1 MGRQSGFD
9 IQKRLDDGSY
19 TDPIEIAYFQNFG
32 RLADFIRGLGLPFDV
47 ERDRTLITR
56 EALVELLNEL
66 EPIINVIKHFS
77 REQIRYYDNVGLP
90 NDLSKVEVAALN
102 YGAFSIYDSATF
114 AVLRKTLNLFYV
126 VKTLLNAVEIG
137 AYNEV
142 QVLFYDS
149 Y

>member
-1 MGRQSGFD
+1 MGRQSGFE

-19 TDPIEIAYFQNFG
+19 TDPIEIAYFQNFSQ
-32 RLADFIRGLGLPFDV
+32 LADFIGGLGLLYDT
-47 ERDRTLITR
+47 ERDRTLVTR

-66 EPIINVIKHFS
+66 EPIINVIKHFTW
-77 REQIRYYDNVGLP
+77 EQICYYDDVGLP
-90 NDLSKVEVAALN
+90 DDLSKVEVAALN
-102 YGAFSIYDSATF
+102 YGAFSLYDSATF
-114 AVLRKTLNLFYV
+114 AVLRKTLNLFYT

-137 AYNEV
+137 AYNQV

>member
-1 MGRQSGFD
+1 MGRQSGFE

-19 TDPIEIAYFQNFG
+19 TESIEIAYFQNFSQ
-32 RLADFIRGLGLPFDV
+32 LADFVGGLGLSYDT

-66 EPIINVIKHFS
+66 EPIINVIKHFTW
-77 REQIRYYDNVGLP
+77 EQICYYDDVGLP
-90 NDLSKVEVAALN
+90 DDLSKVEVAALN
-102 YGAFSIYDSATF
+102 YGAFSVYLSGTF
-114 AVLRKTLNLFYV
+114 AVLRKTLNLFYT

-137 AYNEV
+137 AYNQV

>member
-1 MGRQSGFD
+1 MGRQSGFE

-32 RLADFIRGLGLPFDV
+32 QLADFIKGLGLSYYT
-47 ERDRTLITR
+47 EIDRTLITR

-66 EPIINVIKHFS
+66 EPIINVIKHFTW
-77 REQIRYYDNVGLP
+77 EQICYYDDVGLP
-90 NDLSKVEVAALN
+90 DDFSKVEVAALN

-114 AVLRKTLNLFYV
+114 AVLRKTLNLFYT

-137 AYNEV
+137 AYNQV

>member
-1 MGRQSGFD
+1 MGRQSGFE

-19 TDPIEIAYFQNFG
+19 TESIEIAYFQNFSQ
-32 RLADFIRGLGLPFDV
+32 LADFIKGLGLSFDV
-47 ERDRTLITR
+47 EKNRTLVTR

-66 EPIINVIKHFS
+66 EPIINVIKHFTW
-77 REQIRYYDNVGLP
+77 EQICYYDDVGLP
-90 NDLSKVEVAALN
+90 DDLSKVEVAALN

-114 AVLRKTLNLFYV
+114 AVLRKTLNLFYT
-126 VKTLLNAVEIG
+126 VKTLINVVEIG
-137 AYNEV
+137 AYNQI

>member
-1 MGRQSGFD
+1 MGRQSGFE

-19 TDPIEIAYFQNFG
+19 TDPLEIADCQNFG
-32 RLADFIRGLGLPFDV
+32 QLADFIKGLGLSYYT
-47 ERDRTLITR
+47 EIDRTLITR

-66 EPIINVIKHFS
+66 EPIINVIKHFTW
-77 REQIRYYDNVGLP
+77 EQICYYDEVGLP
-90 NDLSKVEVAALN
+90 NDFSKVEVAALN
-102 YGAFSIYDSATF
+102 YGDFSVYSAGTF

-137 AYNEV
+137 AYNQV

>member
-1 MGRQSGFD
+1 MGRQSGFE
-9 IQKRLDDGSY
+9 IQKRLDDGSC
-19 TDPIEIAYFQNFG
+19 TEPVEIAYFQNFSQ
-32 RLADFIRGLGLPFDV
+32 LADFIGGLGLSYYT
-47 ERDRTLITR
+47 EIDRIIITR
-56 EALVELLNEL
+56 EALVELLSEL
-66 EPIINVIKHFS
+66 EPIINVIKHFTW
-77 REQIRYYDNVGLP
+77 EQICYYDEVGLP
-90 NDLSKVEVAALN
+90 DDLSKVEVAALN

-137 AYNEV
+137 AYNQV

>member
-1 MGRQSGFD
+1 MGRQSGFE
-9 IQKRLDDGSY
+9 IQKRLNDGSY
-19 TDPIEIAYFQNFG
+19 TEPIEIANFQNFS
-32 RLADFIRGLGLPFDV
+32 RLADFIRGLGLSFDV

-102 YGAFSIYDSATF
+102 YGAFSIYDNATF
-114 AVLRKTLNLFYV
+114 AVLRKTLNLFYI
-126 VKTLLNAVEIG
+126 VKTLITAVEIG
-137 AYNEV
+137 AFNQV
-142 QVLFYDS
+142 QVLFYDR